1 MLDNHSLDTL
11 YTRSQVDHALV
22 SIYSRPD
29 EQLLDDSYGTLWAC
43 HYTGVNDLRVIE
55 THTIFSVVSMQP
67 LPLLPGERDDLWFLV
82 EKSGLDDIQLSGVDE
97 PLDGDQSLDS

>member
-1 MLDNHSLDTL
+1 MPL
-11 YTRSQVDHALV
+11 YWCQ
-22 SIYSRPD
+22 
-29 EQLLDDSYGTLWAC
+29 
-43 HYTGVNDLRVIE
+43 
-55 THTIFSVVSMQP
+55 THTIFLVVSMQP